1 MGTRREELS
10 TADLAGQPPTRPQR
24 SEITEEEADLAHDD
38 RADAADRTIARA
50 EDDVARADL
59 APEDHAPEDLAR
71 DDLAGE
77 PALTGDRPP
86 DLATDVEPGEQP
98 MPHDDW
104 RDEVTATGTDPDLA
118 SSTAPAAPAAADAD
132 TADTATNAGHLLAA
146 DDTEAFR
153 ARWTDVQQG
162 FVDAPRQAVAQADG
176 LVAELMQHLAKSFA
190 DERGK
195 LERQWDQGDDVST
208 EDLRTAF
215 QRYRLFFERLLTT

>member
-50 EDDVARADL
+50 EDDVARAGL

-98 MPHDDW
+98 MP
-104 RDEVTATGTDPDLA
+104 RLA
-118 SSTAPAAPAAADAD
+118 
-132 TADTATNAGHLLAA
+132 
-146 DDTEAFR
+146 R
-153 ARWTDVQQG
+153 
-162 FVDAPRQAVAQADG
+162 
-176 LVAELMQHLAKSFA
+176 
-190 DERGK
+190 
-195 LERQWDQGDDVST
+195 
-208 EDLRTAF
+208 
-215 QRYRLFFERLLTT
+215 